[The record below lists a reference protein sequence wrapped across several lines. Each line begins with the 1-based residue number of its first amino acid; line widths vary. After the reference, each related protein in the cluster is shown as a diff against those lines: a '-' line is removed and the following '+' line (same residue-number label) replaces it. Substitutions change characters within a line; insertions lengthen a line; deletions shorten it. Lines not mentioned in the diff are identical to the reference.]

1 MLFKYS
7 LSSQCSWCCVILPIP
22 TKPSNI
28 WAFHLSQLW
37 SITLICKKKLAKVDD
52 QTFPQNIF
60 LIFKA
65 CHYPKISVPTSQE
78 KKTSTNHH
86 HHIFHHQAGRDEEKL
101 VIWDYHVIALYR
113 PEEVPHHHLHHLHHH
128 HCHHHCHHHG
138 QHMKT
143 HVWPTGSDVSV
154 RPWQWTAL
162 PNLLS

>member
-37 SITLICKKKLAKVDD
+37 SITLICKKNWQKLTIKHFHK
-52 QTFPQNIF
+52 TSF
-60 LIFKA
+60 LSSRLAIIQKFLYQHHK
-65 CHYPKISVPTSQE
+65 

-128 HCHHHCHHHG
+128 HCHHHG
-138 QHMKT
+138 QYVKT